1 MAFDPI
7 CLLIENYRLKKMG
20 GKVEQKTI
28 LILGGYG
35 NTGSALARIFLHES
49 EAKLVLAG
57 RNIAKAKQLVN
68 ELNNSVTGN
77 RVSGVYADAS
87 DINSLRQALTDVD
100 FVVVASSTVQYT
112 RQIATMA
119 LEARVGYLDVQYSTQ
134 KIILLRSMADEIQ
147 QAGCCFITDGGFHPG
162 LPAFLVRYV
171 ARYFDRLESAVVGS
185 VIKEDWKGLKVED
198 STVNELVELLND
210 FEMVAYKAGMWKK
223 ASLFGMSDYLR
234 MDFGGEF
241 GKQFC
246 APMLLE
252 EMRPLPVLFP
262 TLQETGFYVG
272 SFNWFV
278 DWVIM
283 PIALVAMKL
292 SPHLAKKPMAR
303 WMHWGLNT
311 FSKPPFGTML
321 KVEARGEKDGQPK
334 TTQITIAHP
343 DGYMF
348 TAIPVAACLLQYLDG
363 SIANPGLWLQSHIVE
378 PTRFMNDMQ
387 RMGISVQIVEGGS
400 HEVEPE

>member
-1 MAFDPI
+1 
-7 CLLIENYRLKKMG
+7 
-20 GKVEQKTI
+20 VEQKTI

-35 NTGSALARIFLHES
+35 NTGRALARLLLNES

-57 RNIAKAKQLVN
+57 RNIGKAKRLAH
-68 ELNNSVTGN
+68 ELNNSVAGN
-77 RVSGVYADAS
+77 RVSGVYADGSETA
-87 DINSLRQALTDVD
+87 SLRKAFSGID
-100 FVVVASSTVQYT
+100 FIVVASSTIQYT

-119 LEARVGYLDVQYSTQ
+119 LEARVSYLDVQYSTQ
-134 KIILLRSMADEIQ
+134 KIILLRSMAGEIQ

-162 LPAFLVRYV
+162 LPAFMVRYV
-171 ARYFDRLESAVVGS
+171 SPYFDRLESAVVGS
-185 VIKEDWKGLKVED
+185 VIKEDWKSLDVED
-198 STVNELVELLND
+198 ATVNELVELMND
-210 FEMVAYKAGMWKK
+210 FKMVAFKAGKWKK
-223 ASLFGMSDYLR
+223 ASFFGMSDYQR

-246 APMLLE
+246 APMMLE
-252 EMRPLPVLFP
+252 EMRSIPDLFP
-262 TLQETGFYVG
+262 SLKETGFYVG

-292 SPHLAKKPMAR
+292 SPHLAKRPMAR

-321 KVEARGEKDGQPK
+321 KVEARGERDGQLK
-334 TTQITIAHP
+334 IMQITIAHP

-363 SIANPGLWLQSHIVE
+363 SIAKPGLWLQAHIVE

-387 RMGISVQIVEGGS
+387 RMGISVQMVDGGS
-400 HEVEPE
+400 HEVEQE

>member
-1 MAFDPI
+1 VYVD
-7 CLLIENYRLKKMG
+7 
-20 GKVEQKTI
+20 
-28 LILGGYG
+28 
-35 NTGSALARIFLHES
+35 GSDTA
-49 EAKLVLAG
+49 
-57 RNIAKAKQLVN
+57 
-68 ELNNSVTGN
+68 
-77 RVSGVYADAS
+77 
-87 DINSLRQALTDVD
+87 SLRKAFTGID
-100 FVVVASSTVQYT
+100 FIVVASSTIQYT
-112 RQIATMA
+112 RQIATTA

-134 KIILLRSMADEIQ
+134 KLTLLRSMADEIQ

-162 LPAFLVRYV
+162 LPAFMVRFV
-171 ARYFDRLESAVVGS
+171 AQYFDRLESAVVGS
-185 VIKEDWKGLKVED
+185 VIKEDWKSLIID
-198 STVNELVELLND
+198 DATVNELVELMND
-210 FEMVAYKAGMWKK
+210 FEMVAFKAGKWKK
-223 ASLFGMSDYLR
+223 ANLFGMSDYLR

-246 APMLLE
+246 APMMLE
-252 EMRPLPVLFP
+252 EMRSLPDLFP
-262 TLQETGFYVG
+262 TLKETGFYVG

-292 SPHLAKKPMAR
+292 APHLAKRSMAR

-321 KVEARGEKDGQPK
+321 KVEARGGKDGRPK
-334 TTQITIAHP
+334 KVQITIAHP

-363 SIANPGLWLQSHIVE
+363 SIARPGLYLQAHIVE
-378 PTRFMNDMQ
+378 PDRFMNDMQ
-387 RMGISVQIVEGGS
+387 RMGISVQMVEGGS

>member
-1 MAFDPI
+1 M
-7 CLLIENYRLKKMG
+7 M
-20 GKVEQKTI
+20 EQKTI

-35 NTGSALARIFLHES
+35 NTGRAVARLLLRES
-49 EAKLVLAG
+49 EVRLVLSG
-57 RNIAKAKQLVN
+57 RNIDKAKRLAD
-68 ELNNSVTGN
+68 ELNNSVAGN

-87 DINSLRQALTDVD
+87 DITSLRQAFTGID
-100 FVVVASSTVQYT
+100 FIVAASSTTQYS
-112 RQIATMA
+112 RQVATMA

-171 ARYFDRLESAVVGS
+171 SQYFDKVESAMVGS
-185 VIKEDWKGLKVED
+185 VIKEDWKGLVVDD
-198 STVNELVELLND
+198 STVNELVELMND
-210 FEMVAYKAGMWKK
+210 FEMVAFKAGKWKK
-223 ASLFGMSDYLR
+223 ASLFGMSDYMR

-241 GKQFC
+241 GVQFC
-246 APMLLE
+246 APMMLE
-252 EMRPLPVLFP
+252 EMRPLPDLYP

-283 PIALVAMKL
+283 PIALVTMKL
-292 SPHLAKKPMAR
+292 SPQHAKRPMAR

-321 KVEARGEKDGQPK
+321 KVEARGQKDGRPK
-334 TTQITIAHP
+334 TMQITIAHP

-363 SIANPGLWLQSHIVE
+363 SIAKPGLWLQAHIVE
-378 PTRFMNDMQ
+378 PNRFMNDMQ
-387 RMGISVQIVEGGS
+387 RMGISVQSLEGGG